1 MFSGSLRIVTV
12 ALVAGFLSA
21 CETPANAPTW
31 PELTWGHLAPITFK
45 AGSVEFVDNY
55 VAPLKSPNLDH
66 EFPTTPQAALQR
78 WTIDRIHAGDDT
90 LNGVR
95 VTILDA
101 SAVGVPLKTKDGIKG
116 LFYKEQAFR
125 INAALEALIEVRDS
139 TGRVKSRAQ
148 ARVIRRR
155 TRRANG
161 NRHHQEKR
169 QNPRRDL
176 LKSFWHIHSPL
187 RLATKT
193 AIPAEQIN
201 DKIKFFQVCLH
212 HNYAREWAA
221 FTIFPSFAL
230 AKSRPNIPRPQS
242 GAAIKR
248 SASI

>member
-155 TRRANG
+155 TVPEETSPNALDRIYFNLLEAVMKDFNLRMELEVRKHMVG
-161 NRHHQEKR
+161 
-169 QNPRRDL
+169 DL
-176 LKSFWHIHSPL
+176 
-187 RLATKT
+187 
-193 AIPAEQIN
+193 E
-201 DKIKFFQVCLH
+201 
-212 HNYAREWAA
+212 
-221 FTIFPSFAL
+221 
-230 AKSRPNIPRPQS
+230 
-242 GAAIKR
+242 
-248 SASI
+248 